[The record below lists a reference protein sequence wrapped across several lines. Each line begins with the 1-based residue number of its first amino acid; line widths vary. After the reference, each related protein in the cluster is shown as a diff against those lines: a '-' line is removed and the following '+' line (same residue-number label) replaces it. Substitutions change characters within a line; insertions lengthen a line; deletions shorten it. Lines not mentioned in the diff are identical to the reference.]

1 MQIIA
6 KLRQQGLSQEAAEE
20 LLSTRWSESG
30 KANIATG
37 WKQWHGYVQVANQS
51 DTLPVAAAEQID
63 VLDPTPSQFVEFLRS
78 IRKGFRRDGA
88 NQNVSTGANWVRAV
102 RSHVSTTCSLWL
114 TCTGTPVLESQLI
127 GALAR

>member
-30 KANIATG
+30 KANIAAG
-37 WKQWHGYVQVANQS
+37 WKQWHEYVHVTNQG
-51 DTLPVAAAEQID
+51 DGLLATAAEQID
-63 VLDPTPSQFVEFLRS
+63 VLEPTPSQFVEFLRS

-88 NQNVSTGANWVRAV
+88 KQNVSTGANWVRAV
-102 RSHVSTTCSLWL
+102 RSHVSTTFSYRVPP
-114 TCTGTPVLESQLI
+114 GHEIPVK
-127 GALAR
+127 